1 MMNCEKYQNQLEDF
15 LYGELAE
22 RDAVALRSHLAGC
35 PDCTALRADLERE
48 NEVFAQFYEQTQL
61 EPSGELW
68 RSIQA
73 AIETSPRREPEPES
87 ARGNLLGWLFRP
99 MVLRQAGNLL
109 GWLFRPMVLRQ
120 AAFALALIAVT
131 VAATMYFMRRG
142 EDPQE
147 RIAGRDVIPS
157 PAPTTPAPSPQSPV
171 QSPTTA
177 PSIDRAAPGNVNTTG
192 REPRRPAPV
201 LSEQQLIEK
210 QIARAAQ
217 EYKSAIRLL
226 DTAIAK
232 RRDTLDP
239 VVLREY
245 QASLALIDDSIAQS
259 RRALTQRPNDINA
272 GQFLLTAYAKKV
284 ELMQDLAMR

>member
-15 LYGELAE
+15 LYAELAE
-22 RDAVALRSHLAGC
+22 QDAGALRAHLAGC
-35 PDCTALRADLERE
+35 IDCAALHAELERE

-68 RSIQA
+68 KSIQA
-73 AIETSPRREPEPES
+73 AIETSPRKIQEVEKTS
-87 ARGNLLGWLFRP
+87 GSWLGWLLRP
-99 MVLRQAGNLL
+99 AMLQ
-109 GWLFRPMVLRQ
+109 Q
-120 AAFALALIAVT
+120 AAFALALIAIT
-131 VAATMYFMRRG
+131 VAVTIYFTRRG
-142 EDPQE
+142 ENREEKIAKADPTASASPVATATAPPPTQ
-147 RIAGRDVIPS
+147 PS
-157 PAPTTPAPSPQSPV
+157 PAPALNNS
-171 QSPTTA
+171 A
-177 PSIDRAAPGNVNTTG
+177 

-217 EYKSAIRLL
+217 EYKNAIQLL

-245 QASLALIDDSIAQS
+245 QASLTLIDESIAQS
-259 RRALTQRPNDINA
+259 RRALNQRPNDINA

>member
-22 RDAVALRSHLAGC
+22 RDATALRSHLAGC

-73 AIETSPRREPEPES
+73 AIETSPRREPEQES
-87 ARGNLLGWLFRP
+87 AR
-99 MVLRQAGNLL
+99 GNLL

-157 PAPTTPAPSPQSPV
+157 PAPPTPAPSPQSTIH
-171 QSPTTA
+171 SPTTA
-177 PSIDRAAPGNVNTTG
+177 PSIDRAAPGNVNATG

-239 VVLREY
+239 VVIREY